1 MGGLDR
7 MIASAEKDGIATGD
21 PNADALLRDDPNAIM
36 IGILLDQQIRAE
48 AAFSGP
54 YKLAQRL
61 GKLDMAEIA
70 EMDPER
76 FREVFGQK
84 PAVHRFA
91 NMMADRVQKLAQS
104 IQAKYDGDA
113 SQIWADGADLKIVEK
128 RAGELPGFGANKV
141 KMMKEVLEL
150 FGHRG
155 FP

>member
-1 MGGLDR
+1 

-21 PNADALLRDDPNAIM
+21 PNADALLRDDPNAIL

-61 GKLDMAEIA
+61 GRLDMKEIA
-70 EMDPER
+70 EMDPEE
-76 FREVFGQK
+76 FKDVFSQK
-84 PAVHRFA
+84 PAVHRFS

-104 IQAKYDGDA
+104 IEAKYDGDA
-113 SQIWADGADLKIVEK
+113 SKIWADGADLKIVEQ
-128 RAGELPGFGANKV
+128 RAKDLPGFGTNKV
-141 KMMKEVLEL
+141 KMLKEVLQL